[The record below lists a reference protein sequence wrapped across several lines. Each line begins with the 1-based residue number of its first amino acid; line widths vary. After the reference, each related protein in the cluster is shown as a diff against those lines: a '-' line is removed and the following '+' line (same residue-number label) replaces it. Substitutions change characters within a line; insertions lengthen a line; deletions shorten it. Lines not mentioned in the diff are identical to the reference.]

1 MRTRKWTSLAAILVG
16 LGACAAQA
24 QGTAYKCV
32 SRGHVTYSQVP
43 CPGGTQVGPRVATKT
58 DKSRPVPQDRAKI
71 ARRAVLSPEDRQE
84 CKVLDAR
91 LLEQQAALKAI
102 GSSVTLQDEMPMV
115 HTQKRLREL
124 RC

>member
-1 MRTRKWTSLAAILVG
+1 
-16 LGACAAQA
+16 
-24 QGTAYKCV
+24 
-32 SRGHVTYSQVP
+32 VP
-43 CPGGTQVGPRVATKT
+43 A
-58 DKSRPVPQDRAKI
+58 RPVPQDRAKI